1 MNKDLVNL
9 YELFI
14 INKINIYFSEGKTEY
29 IILGSKQNLKKAGN
43 LNILYHEIE
52 KKTLKRQ
59 HSKVI
64 YLSCLL
70 DKAGSGESVVFK
82 SYLKSKF

>member
-1 MNKDLVNL
+1 MFFNLRKMNKDLVNL

-14 INKINIYFSEGKTEY
+14 INKINIYVSEGKTEY

-52 KKTLKRQ
+52 KTNPKKTARQ
-59 HSKVI
+59 SNI
-64 YLSCLL
+64 SELL
-70 DKAGSGESVVFK
+70 TG
-82 SYLKSKF
+82 